1 MNPSARYL
9 GEPSTVKNAILYWI
23 PVVGWMAAIFLLS
36 NSTASTIEGAAAEV
50 RGFAAILPAW
60 MLNILT
66 SPSFVHPV
74 EFGVLA
80 ALLYRLLN
88 SFKPLSLRYIIA
100 GSLVLAIGY
109 GLLDEFHQSFV
120 PGRSSSLRDVAHDA
134 LGVSIG
140 LGVALLWRNATGR
153 TGWGWQRD
161 KGKKRRLVAE
171 ASPVRSR
178 LNV

>member
-1 MNPSARYL
+1 M
-9 GEPSTVKNAILYWI
+9 KNAILYWI
-23 PVVGWMAAIFLLS
+23 PVVGWMTAIFLLS
-36 NSTASTIEGAAAEV
+36 NSTASTIEGAAGEV
-50 RGFAAILPAW
+50 RGFVAILPTW
-60 MLNILT
+60 MLNVLV

-80 ALLYRLLN
+80 ALFYRLLN

-120 PGRSSSLRDVAHDA
+120 PGRDSSLTDVAYDT

-140 LGVALLWRNATGR
+140 LGVALLWRVTTGR
-153 TGWGWQRD
+153 TGWGWQR
-161 KGKKRRLVAE
+161 GKAKRRRLVSE
-171 ASPVRSR
+171 ASPARSR